1 MRTDLTRDLSFSEN
15 GLSGMFLERFLD
27 KVPLVFKVVS
37 AGRCSAEGMLSGDCS
52 IFSVFT
58 VARTVGGVVSIP
70 PAGEEGGSA
79 SISKVL
85 RST

>member
-1 MRTDLTRDLSFSEN
+1 MRTDLTRDLSLSEK

-27 KVPLVFKVVS
+27 KVPLVFRVVS

-52 IFSVFT
+52 AVGRVVPTSV
-58 VARTVGGVVSIP
+58 
-70 PAGEEGGSA
+70 AGEEGGAA